1 VPIAY
6 GKKLSIFSVHKRSVV
21 TGMNNIDRLCNTS
34 QSASA
39 FAHKY
44 FNYLN
49 QVLDSIK
56 PESIDKLVGEFEDA
70 RATGKTIFVAGNGGS
85 ATTATSMAN
94 DIGFD
99 IIKKCGTDIPFRV
112 LALTDNTSVIT
123 AIANDVG
130 YENVFLN
137 QLKIHY
143 RQGDRLL
150 AISASGN
157 SPNLVT
163 AAELV
168 KEKGGRVIS
177 FVGFEGGK
185 LKEISDVVVHVKA
198 EAGEYGPV
206 EDAHLVLNHILAHWF
221 QVKLR

>member
-1 VPIAY
+1 
-6 GKKLSIFSVHKRSVV
+6 
-21 TGMNNIDRLCNTS
+21 MNNVDRLCKNS
-34 QSASA
+34 QDAST
-39 FAHKY
+39 FARGY
-44 FNYLN
+44 FSYLK
-49 QVLDSIK
+49 QVLDSIAL
-56 PESIDKLVGEFEDA
+56 ESIDKLVEEFENA
-70 RATGKTIFVAGNGGS
+70 RANGNTIFIVGNGGS
-85 ATTATSMAN
+85 ATTATSMGN

-99 IIKKCGTDIPFRV
+99 ILKKSGTDKPFRV

-143 RQGDRLL
+143 RKGDRLL

-157 SPNLVT
+157 SPNVFT
-163 AAELV
+163 AAEWV
-168 KEKGGRVIS
+168 KKQGGRVIS
-177 FVGFEGGK
+177 FVGFTGGR
-185 LKEISDVVVHVKA
+185 LKEISDVIVHVKS

-221 QVKLR
+221 QNKLKQKA